1 MGQQGYLKSR
11 VLKIS
16 VGFLL
21 NDAVSSTHDSE
32 LDFPP
37 VQVDEDLIV
46 DFIKGALRLSRT
58 KEGIL
63 VQANLAV
70 GVTGDC
76 YRCLDP
82 ISSILNLELEELFST
97 TDKLSSDQAE
107 FRIYDDAQ
115 LDLAPLIRAEVLLQ
129 TTRGLR
135 CEDVDGCNERMQIL
149 RQQAEMDDIDP
160 RLAALRQLLNKNDAQ
175 ERDG

>member
-1 MGQQGYLKSR
+1 M
-11 VLKIS
+11 
-16 VGFLL
+16 L
-21 NDAVSSTHDSE
+21 NDAASSTHDSE

-37 VQVDEDLIV
+37 VQIDEDLIV
-46 DFIKGALRLSRT
+46 DFIKGPLRLSRT

-63 VQANLAV
+63 VQANLAI
-70 GVTGDC
+70 GVTGEC

-82 ISSILNLELEELFST
+82 IGSILMLELEELFST
-97 TDKLSSDQAE
+97 TDKMSADQAE

-135 CEDVDGCNERMQIL
+135 CDDVEGCNERMDIL

-160 RLAALRQLLNKNDAQ
+160 RLAALQQLLNKKDSQ
-175 ERDG
+175 EEN

>member
-21 NDAVSSTHDSE
+21 NDAASSTHDSE

-37 VQVDEDLIV
+37 VQIDEDLIV
-46 DFIKGALRLSRT
+46 DFIKGPLRLSRT

-63 VQANLAV
+63 VQANLAI
-70 GVTGDC
+70 GVTGEC

-82 ISSILNLELEELFST
+82 ISSILMIELEELFST
-97 TDKLSSDQAE
+97 TDKMSADQAE

-135 CEDVDGCNERMQIL
+135 CDDVEGCNERMNIL

-160 RLAALRQLLNKNDAQ
+160 RLAALQQLLNKKDSQ
-175 ERDG
+175 EED